1 MISDDVLANYQAT
14 GTKLEPPKESMKY
27 RSRTKTSAEGVSG
40 AKYTARSKVPKGSAE
55 FEHIRAPI
63 KPPKDPRKTR
73 VFILL
78 KSPDDTEVLNGIK
91 QVCDRNLGMNDVVL
105 VLEEASGKRAI
116 KMPFHVEPTETFV
129 NDIKKIVGDEAIKV
143 Q

>member
-1 MISDDVLANYQAT
+1 
-14 GTKLEPPKESMKY
+14 
-27 RSRTKTSAEGVSG
+27 
-40 AKYTARSKVPKGSAE
+40 
-55 FEHIRAPI
+55 
-63 KPPKDPRKTR
+63 
-73 VFILL
+73 
-78 KSPDDTEVLNGIK
+78 
-91 QVCDRNLGMNDVVL
+91 MNDVVL